1 MDDGRKAAIK
11 FAAVVTEEGQSVLRF
26 ERDYPHPPEK
36 VWRALV
42 EPSGLM
48 GWFPC
53 RIDGERQVGATLQ
66 FVFEN
71 DEAPPSE
78 GIVLDFDPPRLFAY
92 TWAGEVLRWRLHPT
106 KEGTRLVL
114 TNSLEYAPLN
124 LAAGWHT
131 GLDEL
136 GYFLDDE
143 PLPWTPE
150 DRLEELLAIYREHL
164 GIPEE

>member
-1 MDDGRKAAIK
+1 MYEMSDAVKYAE
-11 FAAVVTEEGQSVLRF
+11 VVTEEGQSALRF

-42 EPSGLM
+42 EPSGLE

-53 RIDGERQVGATLQ
+53 RIEGERKVGAMLQ
-66 FVFEN
+66 FIFVN
-71 DEAPPSE
+71 DNAPPTE
-78 GIVLDFDPPRLFAY
+78 GIVLDFEPPRLFAY
-92 TWAGEVLRWRLHPT
+92 TWAGEVLRWRLQPIT
-106 KEGTRLVL
+106 EGSRLIF
-114 TNSLEYAPLN
+114 TNSLEYDPIA

-143 PLPWTPE
+143 PLPWTLE
-150 DRLEELLAIYREHL
+150 DRLAELQAIYAKRF
-164 GIPEE
+164 GSQKA